1 MQQLKPNATSS
12 SCGLHSHFARRLIMS
27 VATIALAAS
36 TLATTFQAQA
46 GSPPREVRVTGQ
58 AQLEVPPDE
67 ASLSATFGEVADTAD
82 EALDALE
89 DKFAPLQRQLQ
100 RDLPKQ
106 ARLVADSVIVRPE
119 IHWEDGESERIGMR
133 AERTI
138 RLEHVPLAQ
147 AGELLKTL
155 VAANPERLNQ
165 PSYQAS
171 DIKSQRDEVIKA
183 ALLDAKQRA
192 ELMAS
197 TLNEQLGHVMSI
209 QEISTPQ
216 LGAPRNE
223 SVMMMKA
230 DSARAAAPELNPGQQ
245 TLNAQIEVVFE
256 LD

>member
-1 MQQLKPNATSS
+1 MQYLQSS
-12 SCGLHSHFARRLIMS
+12 STPSKRALHTHFSRRFMVLI
-27 VATIALAAS
+27 ATTALAAS

-46 GSPPREVRVTGQ
+46 GSQPREVRVTGQ
-58 AQLEVPPDE
+58 AQLEVSPDE

-82 EALDALE
+82 EALEALE

-106 ARLVADSVIVRPE
+106 ARLVAGSVMVRPE
-119 IHWEDGESERIGMR
+119 IHWEEGKSERIGMR

-138 RLEHVPLAQ
+138 RLEHVPLAN
-147 AGELLKTL
+147 AGELLKAL

-171 DIKSQRDEVIKA
+171 DIKSQRDEVITA

-197 TLNEQLGHVMSI
+197 TLNERIGDVLSI
-209 QEISTPQ
+209 QEISTPHM
-216 LGAPRNE
+216 GAPRNE